1 MSPSGIAFDHRR
13 VQTAV
18 IGNKNSDHPII
29 LPMAAHELDMWR
41 KAHPDYSY
49 WCGIQL
55 GGCGGELSDRRYTQK
70 VCHFAHHPSAPVCHR
85 TENGESSADHLFI
98 KRGVQRLLKKQ
109 KVPGNVNT
117 RNLGTGPGDA
127 VDVHLPGSRRRL
139 RFQLSSLDHRA
150 WRRAADDL
158 TDGSE
163 DLDWIFGPDT
173 PVSRE
178 LAGRHG
184 FTLRVRCETVG
195 GERRVHIGA
204 ETRDRT
210 VQWTPLEDCRLTPTG
225 LSTPH
230 VEKIRLSLPR
240 PKLPSFPL
248 LGGLVFALV
257 PEAKVP
263 ASSPF
268 VAGDR
273 HLVVADFKP
282 TDSPI
287 VRALLSLP
295 GDTDVPPA
303 EHVYRIPDSARML
316 VTDNGRDWAVEA
328 NRYVRLNAH
337 DAQRTGL
344 WSPPPSG
351 AHIESVQASAPVP
364 PARRSPEEPTRPA
377 QPTATPPRVSTP
389 APAPA
394 AARSRSD
401 LVTELRNALSD
412 FARLRATTT
421 WDALTRRIGPELAL
435 LPHREH
441 VELLVAVDTPLSER
455 RPVLSVLIHED
466 GGPLPYLSEILTL
479 LSVPYAK
486 NSGRLKQWA
495 AVETDRAFAA
505 YGQPSRAM
513 RPRLDLAPA
522 YSAPQGHVSK
532 VLRTWVNPQTPAPK
546 RRITTPVTQRT
557 DARISKLVSELRE
570 MRPKLSK
577 PVRKRA
583 NRAIL
588 GAEVWLGDVPVGRV
602 SRRITAAQQK
612 REHHVQSLEDA
623 LSAARIDIAGTQY
636 LERHEQK
643 QLPPASREPQ
653 ESASVQQP
661 PSPPKALPQTLE
673 ERLTRQLVLTAS
685 RGQTIRL
692 LDLEDGRT
700 VPDETLRRILT
711 AIDRKV
717 SPDVPLL
724 SSLVTTPDDGPVLFL
739 RKILKDIGLAVPQTN
754 GALLVI
760 WRREQ
765 QRAHAAYAN
774 PPRELLPRL
783 IPPA

>member
-18 IGNKNSDHPII
+18 IGNKNSDHPVI

-41 KAHPDYSY
+41 KAHPHYSY

-70 VCHFAHHPSAPVCHR
+70 VCHFAHHPSAPVCRR
-85 TENGESSADHLFI
+85 TANGESSADHLFI

-109 KVPGNVNT
+109 KVLGNVNT

-204 ETRDRT
+204 EARDRT
-210 VQWTPLEDCRLTPTG
+210 IQWTPLEDCQLTPTG

-248 LGGLVFALV
+248 LSGLVFAIV
-257 PEAKVP
+257 PKAKVP
-263 ASSPF
+263 TSSPF
-268 VAGDR
+268 EAKDR

-282 TDSPI
+282 ADSPI

-303 EHVYRIPDSARML
+303 EHVYRIPESARML
-316 VTDNGRDWAVEA
+316 VTDDGRGWAVEA

-337 DAQRTGL
+337 EAQRTGL
-344 WSPPPSG
+344 WSPPPRS
-351 AHIESVQASAPVP
+351 QADNAPTSTPVP
-364 PARRSPEEPTRPA
+364 PARKSPEPQPA
-377 QPTATPPRVSTP
+377 RVLAPPK
-389 APAPA
+389 APA
-394 AARSRSD
+394 AAPKAVRTQAE
-401 LVTELRNALSD
+401 LVSEFRKALTD
-412 FARLRATTT
+412 TARRRATTT
-421 WDALTRRIGPELAL
+421 WDALTRRIGPEVSL
-435 LPHREH
+435 LTEG
-441 VELLVAVDTPLSER
+441 ECIALLVAVDSPLWENV
-455 RPVLSVLIHED
+455 PVLSALISHGD
-466 GGPLPYLSEILTL
+466 GPLPYLGDVLAQL
-479 LSVPYAK
+479 GVQYAK
-486 NSGRLKQWA
+486 GSSRLKQWA
-495 AVETDRAFAA
+495 AVEVERAYAA
-505 YGQPSRAM
+505 YGQPSQAM
-513 RPRLDLAPA
+513 KPRLSLSPAP
-522 YSAPQGHVSK
+522 K
-532 VLRTWVNPQTPAPK
+532 VQVAQVLHKWLNPQVPAPK
-546 RRITTPVTQRT
+546 RRVVPTVTKRA
-557 DARISKLVSELRE
+557 DARISELITELRE
-570 MRPKLSK
+570 LHPNLSK

-583 NRAIL
+583 NKAIL
-588 GAEVWLGDVPVGRV
+588 GGSVWLGELPVLRN
-602 SRRITAAQQK
+602 SKRITAAGQT
-612 REHHVQSLEDA
+612 REQHLRSLEDA
-623 LSAARIDIAGTQY
+623 LSAAHKDIAAAQHR
-636 LERHEQK
+636 ERQEQEQPPPAPAEPK
-643 QLPPASREPQ
+643 ESVPAQLPST
-653 ESASVQQP
+653 
-661 PSPPKALPQTLE
+661 PKTSSGTLY
-673 ERLTRQLVLTAS
+673 ERLNRQLIDAAAQG
-685 RGQTIRL
+685 RTIPI
-692 LDLEDGRT
+692 LDLEGGPT
-700 VPDETLRRILT
+700 LPDETLRWLLT
-711 AIDRKV
+711 SIDRNV
-717 SPDVPLL
+717 SPDAPLL
-724 SSLVTTPDDGPVLFL
+724 SALVTAPDGGPVLFF
-739 RKILKDIGLAVPQTN
+739 RQILKEVGLAPPETDGWLTV
-754 GALLVI
+754 V